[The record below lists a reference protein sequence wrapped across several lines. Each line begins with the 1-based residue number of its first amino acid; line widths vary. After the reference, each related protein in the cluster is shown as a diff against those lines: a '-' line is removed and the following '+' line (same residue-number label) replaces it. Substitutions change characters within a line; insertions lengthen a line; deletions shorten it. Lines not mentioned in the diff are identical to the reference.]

1 MTGVS
6 RSAGSKVSYKVKMRG
21 SEEERNPEPRYVRHI
36 DTIQLTDHA
45 IDAAIVHGKLYGAGL
60 SGKLVEKVE
69 YHVVGR
75 SSWSAS

>member
-1 MTGVS
+1 VTGVS
-6 RSAGSKVSYKVKMRG
+6 QSAGSKVSYKVKMRG
-21 SEEERNPEPRYVRHI
+21 SEEERNSEPRYVRHI

-60 SGKLVEKVE
+60 SGKLVEEGGVPR
-69 YHVVGR
+69 GR